1 MASVATTRG
10 RSKAATP
17 EYESLRDASARTGY
31 SVSSLRGWI
40 RAGKLEALRIGP
52 ATRAPIRLRVADVD
66 AMVRPAGPGLP
77 TPLTAGRSDA

>member
-1 MASVATTRG
+1 MTTSTTRG
-10 RSKAATP
+10 RGKAVTP

-40 RAGKLEALRIGP
+40 RAGRLEALRIGP

-66 AMVRPAGPGLP
+66 ALVRPAGPFLP
-77 TPLTAGRSDA
+77 TPLTAGRADNA